1 MTPVFFE
8 ACLMTGF
15 KGKTLVSKCP
25 TFQGLF
31 RLTDAAMYVAA
42 SDGREN
48 GALKNNEV

>member
-31 RLTDAAMYVAA
+31 RLTDAGTYVAGV
-42 SDGREN
+42 GRTGEWS
-48 GALKNNEV
+48 AQKQ